1 MYNGEETHW
10 CYQCNQPFG
19 LQGQEVICPYCAG
32 GFVQELQEVQA
43 LPLADVSAPYPMDLS
58 SRVPPVFDALYAL
71 VGDNCL
77 DPRSRFLGLVD
88 LLMRDAV
95 AGGNPNFDVRGRPG
109 RRPRLADMDDYFM
122 GPGLEELI
130 EQLTVDDRR
139 GPPPAPQSAI
149 AALPTIKIT
158 QTHLRADS
166 ECPVCKEEF
175 ELQAEA
181 KMMPCHHIYH
191 PDCIVPWLVQ
201 HNSCPVCRFE
211 MPPLGAGSV
220 QGVQSR
226 SDQSRSSS
234 SSSSSSP
241 LRSGDSGRDSA
252 RQNQGRRSRLPWPF
266 GSSNSNTQQ
275 YAETG
280 GSNSR
285 TIHEQNHEMNYSGWP
300 FDY

>member
-1 MYNGEETHW
+1 M
-10 CYQCNQPFG
+10 
-19 LQGQEVICPYCAG
+19 
-32 GFVQELQEVQA
+32 QELQEVQA
-43 LPLADVSAPYPMDLS
+43 LPSADVSAPYPMDVS
-58 SRVPPVFDALYAL
+58 PQVPPVFDALYAL
-71 VGDNCL
+71 VGDNGL

-95 AGGNPNFDVRGRPG
+95 AGGNPNFDVRGRPAG
-109 RRPRLADMDDYFM
+109 RRPRLADLDDYFM

-158 QTHLRADS
+158 RTHLRADS

-191 PDCIVPWLVQ
+191 PDCIVPWLER

-211 MPPLGAGSV
+211 MPPLGASSV
-220 QGVQSR
+220 RG
-226 SDQSRSSS
+226 DQSRSS

-241 LRSGDSGRDSA
+241 LRSGDSGRESG
-252 RQNQGRRSRLPWPF
+252 RQNQGRRSRFPWRF

-275 YAETG
+275 YTQTG
-280 GSNSR
+280 GSNPR
-285 TIHEQNHEMNYSGWP
+285 TIHEQNHEMDYSGWP

>member
-1 MYNGEETHW
+1 M
-10 CYQCNQPFG
+10 
-19 LQGQEVICPYCAG
+19 
-32 GFVQELQEVQA
+32 QELA
-43 LPLADVSAPYPMDLS
+43 LPSVEVSARYPMDLS
-58 SRVPPVFDALYAL
+58 PQVPPVFDALYAL
-71 VGDNCL
+71 VGDNGL

-88 LLMRDAV
+88 LLMRDAA
-95 AGGNPNFDVRGRPG
+95 AGGNPNFDVRGRPAG
-109 RRPRLADMDDYFM
+109 RRPGLADLDDYFM

-130 EQLTVDDRR
+130 EQLTVNDRR
-139 GPPPAPQSAI
+139 GPPPAPLSAI

-158 QTHLRADS
+158 QTHLQADP

-175 ELQAEA
+175 ELRADA

-191 PDCIVPWLVQ
+191 PDCIVPWLAR

-211 MPPLGAGSV
+211 MPPLGASSV
-220 QGVQSR
+220 RGGQSR

-234 SSSSSSP
+234 SSGSSSRSP
-241 LRSGDSGRDSA
+241 IRSGDSGRDGG
-252 RQNQGRRSRLPWPF
+252 RQNQGRRSRFPWPF

-275 YAETG
+275 YTETG